1 MGLLKKIL
9 PFLGIFLFFWILF
22 TQISFQ
28 NILYTIENISSLY
41 MIISIVFMLI
51 LAILKYSRIFI
62 FLRVLGVNLS
72 ASSLLRIY
80 TSSVLL
86 SQVTT
91 FIVSI
96 FAATTATIVSNKGEK
111 KLRIGNAY
119 IAANI
124 FDLLFAVLIFIICI
138 FFDKDILQKLSFNR
152 GKLVFITVFVIPLIA
167 ISFLILKFR
176 YKEHYKEITSS
187 IRKILVPGVIATIVI
202 WIFYT
207 LTCLFEAKAFGVS
220 VPIPYLLTVY
230 ISGSIITALPISIG
244 GLGTRDIVF
253 IYLLSLKGIPNEVAF
268 LLSLFSYILNPSLS
282 MFLLYLISIIVKDDI
297 LR

>member
-119 IAANI
+119 IADNI

-187 IRKILVPGVIATIVI
+187 IRKILVPGVITTIVI